1 MSGST
6 IQHLPAVVMGGGV
19 TGLGALRSLR
29 LAGIPAYVA
38 CPPHD
43 LATRSRWYRPVPGAT
58 DWDGNVGPETMG
70 VLRSLPLEQAVLI
83 PCMDDAAIWAS
94 DLPKTEL
101 GQRFLVSSSPRRTL
115 ETLQDKAE
123 FAVFLNG
130 TDIPHPRTF
139 PLRSLA
145 DIDTLPFDEFDR
157 MFLKPVN
164 SQKFN
169 QTTGR
174 KALWAESRNEAAR
187 LWQQLQT
194 YGLDVMAQE
203 YVPGSPTEHYFLDG
217 FRDRHGTVTG
227 LLARRRL
234 RIYPRDFGNSSYSQ
248 SIPLTEIAPAEAH
261 LRELLS
267 KLDYRGIFSAEF
279 KRDARDGQFRIL
291 EVNIRVWWYVEFAA
305 RCGINVC
312 QMAYDDARGEPVTAA
327 SRHYPVGAGCIN
339 FPGDIKTVLRSRRR
353 EHGPWWR
360 IVGQWSRAHFLAFRP
375 NDPLPGIF
383 ASAISIRQVWRRT
396 VGKRPPADSRP
407 PVHHPSANDAS
418 RGPP

>member
-6 IQHLPAVVMGGGV
+6 TQLLPALVMGGGV
-19 TGLGALRSLR
+19 TALGTLRSLHM
-29 LAGIPAYVA
+29 AGIPAYVA

-58 DWDGNVGPETMG
+58 AWDGNVGPGTTTI
-70 VLRSLPLEQAVLI
+70 LNALPLEQAVLI
-83 PCMDDAAIWAS
+83 PCMDDAAIWTS

-101 GQRFLVSSSPRRTL
+101 GQRFLVSSSSRRTL
-115 ETLQDKAE
+115 ETLQDKAK
-123 FAVFLNG
+123 FAAFLDS

-139 PLRSLA
+139 PLGSLA
-145 DIDTLPFDEFDR
+145 DIDALPFGEIDR
-157 MFLKPVN
+157 VFLKPVN
-164 SQKFN
+164 SQKFS
-169 QTTGR
+169 QIVGR
-174 KALWAESRNEAAR
+174 KALWADSRNEIAR
-187 LWQQLQT
+187 LWQKLQT
-194 YGLDVMAQE
+194 YGLDVMVQE

-248 SIPLTEIAPAEAH
+248 SIPLTEIAPAETH
-261 LRELLS
+261 LRELLT

-279 KRDARDGQFRIL
+279 KRDERNGKFRIL

-312 QMAYDDARGEPVTAA
+312 RMAYDDARDEPVAAA

-339 FPGDIKTVLRSRRR
+339 FPGDIKTVLRSRRHER
-353 EHGPWWR
+353 GPWWK
-360 IVGQWSRAHFLAFRP
+360 IVGQWLLADFLAFQP

-383 ASAISIRQVWRRT
+383 ASAISIRQVWRRI
-396 VGKRPPADSRP
+396 VKRRPPAQSRP
-407 PVHHPSANDAS
+407 PVRPA
-418 RGPP
+418 

>member
-1 MSGST
+1 
-6 IQHLPAVVMGGGV
+6 MGGGV
-19 TGLGALRSLR
+19 TGLGTLRSLR

-43 LATRSRWYRPVPGAT
+43 LVTRSRWYRPVPGAAG
-58 DWDGNVGPETMG
+58 WDGSVGLETAAT
-70 VLRSLPLEQAVLI
+70 LQALPLQQAVLI

-94 DLPKTEL
+94 DLPGTEL
-101 GQRFLVSSSPRRTL
+101 GQRFLVSSSQRLTL
-115 ETLQDKAE
+115 ETLQDKAR
-123 FAVFLNG
+123 FAAFLDG

-145 DIDTLPFDEFDR
+145 DIDALPFDEFDE

-174 KALWAESRNEAAR
+174 KALWAESRDEAVR
-187 LWQQLQT
+187 LWQKLQT
-194 YGLDVMAQE
+194 HGLDVMVQE
-203 YVPGSPTEHYFLDG
+203 YVPGPPTEHYFLDG

-227 LLARRRL
+227 LFARRRL
-234 RIYPRDFGNSSYSQ
+234 RIYPLDFGNSSYSQ

-261 LRELLS
+261 LRELLA

-291 EVNIRVWWYVEFAA
+291 EVNIRVWWFVEFAA

-312 QMAYDDARGEPVTAA
+312 EMACDDARGEPVETVP
-327 SRHYPVGAGCIN
+327 REYPVGAGCIC
-339 FPGDIKTVLRSRRR
+339 FPNDIKNILRSRRHQR
-353 EHGPWWR
+353 GPWWR

-375 NDPLPGIF
+375 NDPLPGVF
-383 ASAISIRQVWRRT
+383 ASAISIRQVWRRIA
-396 VGKRPPADSRP
+396 GRGSPAHSRP
-407 PVHHPSANDAS
+407 PVHP
-418 RGPP
+418 G